1 MAASLLKFCFLL
13 LLAAQFVAPQLFVVP
28 KPNYILNSPI
38 LMDFAEHSLDDQY
51 KGCRDKMLQKVR
63 KVYLPRELKHSKK
76 FKTAW
81 HQAKA
86 AMKKKPLNGLTR
98 EQATAIYA
106 YSTKYIYSDFNAAVR
121 NGGGNNY
128 KAFQFK
134 ALHFY
139 LTDALKKLRSKYK
152 NCYNVY
158 RGVSK
163 PTSVGIGK
171 TVRFGQFTST
181 SRSLKVATGYGMAT
195 VFVMQ
200 TCRGVP
206 IDDYS
211 WFIKNEEVLVPP
223 FERFRVVSVNG
234 NQIRL
239 KPLPKTKSIYN
250 CLAGY
255 AITGCG
261 QEFPGGAA
269 QTGRAEAVRVI
280 PASSLRHTSDSCGG
294 QVPACKPAVLLSPDV

>member
-13 LLAAQFVAPQLFVVP
+13 LLAARFVAP
-28 KPNYILNSPI
+28 KPNYFPNSPI
-38 LMDFAEHSLDDQY
+38 LMDFAKHSLDDQY

-63 KVYLPRELKHSKK
+63 KVYLPRELKQNPKFNLAWSK
-76 FKTAW
+76 
-81 HQAKA
+81 AKSA
-86 AMKKKPLNGLTR
+86 LQYKPLGYLTL
-98 EQATAIYA
+98 EQAMAIYT
-106 YSTKYIYSDFNAAVR
+106 YTMQGVFSDFNAAVR

-128 KAFQFK
+128 KAFPFK

-181 SRSLKVATGYGMAT
+181 SRSQQKAMQFGSGT
-195 VFVMQ
+195 VFHMR
-200 TCRGVP
+200 TCQGVAVQS
-206 IDDYS
+206 YS
-211 WFIKNEEVLVPP
+211 MFPNEDEVLVPP

-234 NQIRL
+234 NRIRL
-239 KPLPKTKSIYN
+239 KRLPKTKSIYN
-250 CLAGY
+250 CLAVHKGKKH
-255 AITGCG
+255 G
-261 QEFPGGAA
+261 
-269 QTGRAEAVRVI
+269 
-280 PASSLRHTSDSCGG
+280 
-294 QVPACKPAVLLSPDV
+294 